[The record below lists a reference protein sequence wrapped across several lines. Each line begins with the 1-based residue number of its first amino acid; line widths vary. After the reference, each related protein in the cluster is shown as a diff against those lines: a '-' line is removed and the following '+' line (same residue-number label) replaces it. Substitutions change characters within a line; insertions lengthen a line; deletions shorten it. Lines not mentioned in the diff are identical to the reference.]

1 MSDLGSLKPSN
12 ATPTSPASDGINSR
26 KLLTTVETA
35 AWLSE
40 RGVSRTAKTL
50 EATRVRG
57 GRMAPPFRK
66 IGRAVRY
73 AEADLAEWLA
83 GITSAP
89 FNSTTQAKAGG
100 VA

>member
-1 MSDLGSLKPSN
+1 MTD
-12 ATPTSPASDGINSR
+12 R
-26 KLLTTVETA
+26 LLTTDETA

-40 RGVSRTAKTL
+40 RGVGRTVKTL
-50 EATRVRG
+50 EAMRVRG

-73 AEADLAEWLA
+73 AETDLAAWLEE
-83 GITSAP
+83 ITSPA

-100 VA
+100 AS